1 MSTPNETT
9 TNTVVY
15 GTSVSSVTVAPSPLV
30 ASAAATYVV
39 TFKATSSTEVTSGGN
54 ITFTETAGPTNF
66 STQTGVL
73 VSDSTAGWHFVATGV
88 VGTTTGTLTIPMAS
102 VPPGDGISSGD
113 LVTVTAAG
121 ITNPAN
127 ATYSDFDVTTSSDTV
142 AAAAP
147 AYTIGVSGSAGI
159 LVTTN
164 PSTASVPSTYTISNF
179 FAGSGGI
186 TAGSSITLTAPAG
199 TVLPNTAS
207 FYSITDSTTATGSG
221 TASGIVGGSYSNTPT
236 SSSVAFTVPNA
247 INANDQL
254 TLTIQDVINPAVGSY
269 TITLTGNVSPPSAI
283 APFPDANVTYP
294 NGAFVNFGG
303 TIWTFAGGHAFGI
316 ATPTLLSK
324 LQGVDDATILKAAV
338 GAIVPVATAR
348 AGTLITTASVNG
360 NATIYYVGTDGEL
373 HGFATTAQF
382 LADGYDPALTITVP
396 NLGGMTVGSTAGV
409 AGTAGN
415 ALATSADGAIVDS
428 SGTYYVF
435 AGSKAFGIPTTTW
448 LAVVKKADSAVTL
461 AGTITPT
468 QTGAS
473 IATGV
478 LLSVSGEVYVAYVGH
493 LFGFKSQA
501 QLALDGYKGTAA
513 VTAPN
518 LGGLSVVTGYTG
530 S

>member
-1 MSTPNETT
+1 
-9 TNTVVY
+9 
-15 GTSVSSVTVAPSPLV
+15 
-30 ASAAATYVV
+30 
-39 TFKATSSTEVTSGGN
+39 
-54 ITFTETAGPTNF
+54 
-66 STQTGVL
+66 
-73 VSDSTAGWHFVATGV
+73 
-88 VGTTTGTLTIPMAS
+88 MAS
-102 VPPGDGISSGD
+102 VPAGDGISAGD

-127 ATYSDFDVTTSSDTV
+127 ATYSDFDVMTSSDTV

-179 FAGSGGI
+179 FASSALPAG
-186 TAGSSITLTAPAG
+186 TAITLTAPAG

-207 FYSITDSTTATGSG
+207 FYSITDSTTASGSG
-221 TASGIVGGSYSNTPT
+221 TASGIVGGSYTGN
-236 SSSVAFTVPNA
+236 SVTFTAANA
-247 INANDQL
+247 ITANDQL

-269 TITLTGNVSPPSAI
+269 TITLSGLLSPPSAV
-283 APFPDANVTYP
+283 APFPDANVTYA

-324 LQGVDDATILKAAV
+324 LQGVDDASILKAAI

-382 LADGYDPALTITVP
+382 LADGYDPALTVTVP

-415 ALATSADGAIVDS
+415 ALATSANGAIVDS

-435 AGSKAFGIPTTTW
+435 AGSKAFGIPTTTA
-448 LAVVKKADSAVTL
+448 LAIIKKADSAVSLT
-461 AGTITPT
+461 GTISST

-473 IATGV
+473 IATGT
-478 LLSVSGEVYVAYVGH
+478 LLSVAGEVYVAYVGN

-501 QLALDGYKGTAA
+501 QLAADGYKGTAA
-513 VTAPN
+513 VTATN